1 MPGKKAG
8 SSEAAK
14 SRSIHDA
21 PGILVTG
28 GAGFIGSHLV
38 DALLSWFPTA
48 RVTVVDAF
56 TYAAN
61 AENLV
66 NARRSGR
73 LRLVRASVED
83 RALLRDLITPEMLV
97 LHLAAESHVPRSFAD
112 PDLFD
117 RVNRHGTRVL
127 LEAARSVGVPRVI
140 HFSTDEVY
148 GSRLSPADE
157 TSPFAPTSPYAR
169 SKADAEGEIR
179 NARNAGLDVTVLR
192 PSNVIGPRQHK
203 EKLIP
208 RFIELAQSGRAFQLE
223 GDGDQR
229 RTFLAISDLVQA
241 VRLIVQKG
249 APNATYNVAGAETF
263 SVREVA
269 RIIASAMEKTCR
281 FEHVADRPANDRA
294 YLLDGAKMAALGFQ
308 PRTGV
313 QEVVREIMTGDR
325 GAHAA
330 LPGRERRM
338 SIAAA

>member
-1 MPGKKAG
+1 
-8 SSEAAK
+8 
-14 SRSIHDA
+14 
-21 PGILVTG
+21 
-28 GAGFIGSHLV
+28 
-38 DALLSWFPTA
+38 
-48 RVTVVDAF
+48 
-56 TYAAN
+56 
-61 AENLV
+61 
-66 NARRSGR
+66 
-73 LRLVRASVED
+73 
-83 RALLRDLITPEMLV
+83 
-97 LHLAAESHVPRSFAD
+97 
-112 PDLFD
+112 
-117 RVNRHGTRVL
+117 
-127 LEAARSVGVPRVI
+127 
-140 HFSTDEVY
+140 
-148 GSRLSPADE
+148 
-157 TSPFAPTSPYAR
+157 
-169 SKADAEGEIR
+169 
-179 NARNAGLDVTVLR
+179 
-192 PSNVIGPRQHK
+192 
-203 EKLIP
+203 
-208 RFIELAQSGRAFQLE
+208 
-223 GDGDQR
+223 R